1 MEGANDLVKKRQ
13 PVSGR
18 GRICTQL
25 CVTPSEEL
33 LIRFE
38 GGTDTLRDT
47 LAPLPKAQD
56 LV

>member
-47 LAPLPKAQD
+47 LATLPKAQD